1 MPNSRES
8 SLLRSL
14 AVAFGDGLAFGAGMK
29 LSQRAAAAKS
39 QSAPA
44 DLSPALVRIAEIEK
58 RLTESERAPL
68 PRALEASAAAIDDQK
83 VLEAVIAALDAR
95 LHEQTGRTE
104 SRITELEARL
114 AIALKSLAQHDQTVS
129 SGVAAH
135 LDNLRSEL
143 HGQIAELRRAA
154 QDEREAVHSE
164 FIAVHREFAEEV
176 ARAVEKRV
184 EEAMGLQAGEFHAE
198 LARRDD
204 QIAELRSAAQ
214 EEREVARGVEKRV
227 EEAIGVQVGEFH
239 SQLARRDDQIA
250 ELRRDALDEREV
262 ARGIEKRVEEA
273 MGLQT
278 GEFHAELARRDDQI
292 AELRRAAQD
301 ERQAVR
307 SEMVSMNREFAGEV
321 ARAVERQV
329 AEAVGRQGAQFR
341 AELAHKDDQIAEL
354 REVLV
359 GFAQACR
366 GLVERPAPREKTA
379 AEPEPSNV
387 QVLPD
392 RRAG

>member
-1 MPNSRES
+1 
-8 SLLRSL
+8 
-14 AVAFGDGLAFGAGMK
+14 LAFGVGMK

-39 QSAPA
+39 QPARA
-44 DLSPALVRIAEIEK
+44 DLSPALERIAEIEK
-58 RLTESERAPL
+58 RLTESERAPVAQTFDANGT
-68 PRALEASAAAIDDQK
+68 PFDDQK

-114 AIALKSLAQHDQTVS
+114 AIGLKSLAQHDQTVS
-129 SGVAAH
+129 SGVATH

-143 HGQIAELRRAA
+143 LGQIAELQRAA
-154 QDEREAVHSE
+154 QEEREAVRGE

-184 EEAMGLQAGEFHAE
+184 EDAMGLQAGEFHTE
-198 LARRDD
+198 LLRRDD
-204 QIAELRSAAQ
+204 QI
-214 EEREVARGVEKRV
+214 
-227 EEAIGVQVGEFH
+227 H
-239 SQLARRDDQIA
+239 
-250 ELRRDALDEREV
+250 ELRRDA
-262 ARGIEKRVEEA
+262 
-273 MGLQT
+273 QT
-278 GEFHAELARRDDQI
+278 
-292 AELRRAAQD
+292 

-307 SEMVSMNREFAGEV
+307 SEMVSMNRDFAEEV

-329 AEAVGRQGAQFR
+329 EEAVGRQGVRFQ

-366 GLVERPAPREKTA
+366 ALVERPALREKTG

-387 QVLPD
+387 QALPG